1 MAERKGS
8 IIKGDNDNWTC
19 KMCEKEYMDKKSEF
33 MKCEYCDKN
42 FCSKCL
48 NLTNAEYK
56 LFNKRSDL
64 HWYCPPCE
72 EKTMKN
78 IKIEKEIEDRCK
90 EFFSKYENRLEA
102 LESEV
107 RKKVDMST
115 VKDMIDESIVGKLKE
130 GNENIAQSSEDIKEF
145 RESEARRNN
154 IIVFKAKEPE
164 SLLAE
169 DGKREDLEFVSE
181 MCEIMKTNPK
191 SVKSITRLGKIN
203 REKTV
208 TAGPRPMKIV
218 FDDAKSKAIFM
229 SNLRN
234 LSTAEAKY
242 KGVSVVH
249 DMTMKERQLN
259 KEQIRMAKEKN
270 DGNESGDF
278 IYLVRGPPW
287 DRKIVS
293 VKVKK

>member
-8 IIKGDNDNWTC
+8 IIKGDNDSWTC

-90 EFFSKYENRLEA
+90 EIFSKYEKRLEA

-107 RKKVDMST
+107 RKKLT
-115 VKDMIDESIVGKLKE
+115 
-130 GNENIAQSSEDIKEF
+130 
-145 RESEARRNN
+145 
-154 IIVFKAKEPE
+154 
-164 SLLAE
+164 
-169 DGKREDLEFVSE
+169 
-181 MCEIMKTNPK
+181 C
-191 SVKSITRLGKIN
+191 
-203 REKTV
+203 
-208 TAGPRPMKIV
+208 
-218 FDDAKSKAIFM
+218 
-229 SNLRN
+229 
-234 LSTAEAKY
+234 
-242 KGVSVVH
+242 
-249 DMTMKERQLN
+249 RQ
-259 KEQIRMAKEKN
+259 
-270 DGNESGDF
+270 
-278 IYLVRGPPW
+278 
-287 DRKIVS
+287 
-293 VKVKK
+293 